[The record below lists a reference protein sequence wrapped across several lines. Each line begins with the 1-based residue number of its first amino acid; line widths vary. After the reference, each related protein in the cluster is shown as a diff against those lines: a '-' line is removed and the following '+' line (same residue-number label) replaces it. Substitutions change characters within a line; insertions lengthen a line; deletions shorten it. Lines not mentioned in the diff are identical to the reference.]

1 MIITLKKQYYPTGCK
16 RIDNLLGGGFESQ
29 IVNHIYGE
37 SGTGKSIITLQC
49 AYKAALKG
57 FTTFYIDTERAFS
70 ATRLNQIAQ
79 DNFSKVGK
87 LIFVYAPLNFSQQMK
102 IIQKLE
108 KFITKNVKIII
119 LDTISALYSASYG
132 INNPKRNYKL
142 NKQLNHQMAELV
154 RLAENYDLAIIVN
167 NQVRSRIADKDPRK
181 LVPFNRNILDHWC
194 KVQLFLTFSEKMDMK
209 KREAI
214 LIKHYNQQ
222 NEKSCSFIISN
233 EGCQ

>member
-1 MIITLKKQYYPTGCK
+1 MKNQFYPTGCK
-16 RIDNLLGGGFESQ
+16 CIDNLLGGGFESQ
-29 IVNHIYGE
+29 TVNHIYGE

-49 AYKAALKG
+49 AYRAALKG

-70 ATRLNQIAQ
+70 STRLKQIAQ
-79 DNFSKVGK
+79 NNFSKIGK
-87 LIFVYAPLNFSQQMK
+87 LIFVYSPLNFSQQMK

-108 KFITKNVKIII
+108 KFLTKNVKIII
-119 LDTISALYSASYG
+119 LDTISALYSASFG
-132 INNPKRNYKL
+132 INNSKRNYKL

-154 RLAENYDLAIIVN
+154 RLAENYDLAVLIN
-167 NQVRSRIADKDPRK
+167 NQVRSRISNENARR
-181 LVPFNRNILDHWC
+181 LVPFNRNILDHWS
-194 KVQLFLTFSEKMDMK
+194 KVQLFLTFPEKKDMK

-222 NEKSCSFIISN
+222 NEKSCSFTISN